1 MQTAFRSR
9 VPSGFGALVMAFLL
23 VVPGLGAQQ
32 GGTVTGRVLDAQR
45 GLPIPAVQVFIAN
58 LELGGLTQQNGRYL
72 LQNVPAGTHT
82 LSVSRIG
89 YRTTEVQVTV
99 GGGQT
104 VEQDFT
110 MTEEALQLD
119 EIIVT
124 GTAGGTRRRAIGNSV
139 SQVQAAEI
147 TEVQAIVNVQ
157 QLLAGRSGGSLE
169 FHRLPAS
176 VGESSSITIRGTGSF
191 GLGNQP
197 LIYVDGFRVDN
208 SASLGPPTVDSGGG
222 MSALGDINPAD
233 IESIEIIKGPAAAT
247 LYGTEASAGV
257 IQIITKRG
265 VEGAPEFTFSIR
277 QGMNYMPNPRAL
289 IGEQF
294 ACRDDRVPPAGGCHA
309 DSGLFS
315 FNMYDKATEQIAAG
329 LWDWPSKDIYSDG
342 HSQQY
347 DLSVRGGTAN
357 FRYFASGSYQDEQGP
372 IWWNTDEKIRFRT
385 NMSVIFSESL
395 SLDFNGSFGNGNNRA
410 AAPVNRD
417 GGVWVDMVGGR
428 GFCLPDINPGA
439 CDVTLGFQEHL
450 PSSVA
455 EIESTRDFSRF
466 TGGLTLNHT
475 YSDWLTQRFVVGID
489 NLWETNQQLF
499 PLNPEVTGYTE
510 TRTGEKLYERPIRN
524 TLSMDYAAT
533 VNLDPLPGLLPGFRT
548 STSVGFQYFESHNEN
563 FQNKG
568 FGFASPISTTIN
580 QTTAAQLQLTFEDI
594 TNKTVGVYVQEEFSL
609 NDRLFLTGAV
619 RFDDN
624 SAFGGDF
631 DFETYPKVSAA
642 WVVSEE
648 NFWGIDLVNSM
659 RVRGAWGKSGRQPD
673 TFAGQNI
680 YGVVTGWAG
689 NVGVAPSSPGN
700 PEVGPET
707 STEIEVGFDIAVLDD
722 RLSGEFTYYNQK
734 NEDALLDIENVPSV
748 GFPGSVQQNL
758 GRIDNWGWEAVLNAR
773 IYQSQAA
780 SFDITFT
787 ADHARNEIKSLGD
800 VAGSNSTQGSSRRLG
815 YPWPNQKTEYTTV
828 SAEYD
833 ASGNRG
839 NGNIINAMCD
849 AGVRTGTDADPDNQ
863 RGSVRGGEIVR
874 CDALPGPSHSLF
886 GPAYPTYTFTVAP
899 IVGLFNNTLRLY
911 AQAEGQYG
919 ETKRD
924 HDSRFRTVYNVSE
937 LRNTHDDPRFR
948 ASFFF
953 GPWPDHSNVYLTQQ
967 NWWKIRE
974 VGANYQFSE
983 PLAGRLGAER
993 ASLGLTWRMN
1003 NVIWRNFTKHYRDNP
1018 GAGIIADPEQGNA
1031 QERATAASARTTWA
1045 EPPVS
1050 SVHLTLRVVF

>member
-32 GGTVTGRVLDAQR
+32 GGTVTGRVLDEQR
-45 GLPIPAVQVFIAN
+45 GQPIPAVQVFIAN

-89 YRTTEVQVTV
+89 YRTAEVQVTV

-110 MTEEALQLD
+110 LSEEALQLD

-124 GTAGGTRRRAIGNSV
+124 GTAGGTRRRAMGNVV

-147 TEVQAIVNVQ
+147 TEVQAIANVQ
-157 QLLAGRSGGSLE
+157 QLLTGRSGGSLE
-169 FHRLPAS
+169 FQRLPGS
-176 VGESSSITIRGTGSF
+176 IGESSSITIRGVGSF
-191 GLGNQP
+191 SLNNQP

-208 SASLGPPTVDSGGG
+208 NANLGPPTPTQGGG
-222 MSALGDINPAD
+222 MSALDDINPED

-265 VEGAPEFTFSIR
+265 VEGAPEFTASIR
-277 QGMNYMPNPRAL
+277 QGVNYMPNPRAL
-289 IGEQF
+289 VGEENW
-294 ACRDDRVPPAGGCHA
+294 ACRNNRTPPAGGC
-309 DSGLFS
+309 DESSGLFS
-315 FNMYDKATEQIAAG
+315 FNMYDEATKQIAAG
-329 LWDWPSKDIYSDG
+329 LFDWPSENLYSNG

-347 DLSVRGGTAN
+347 DVSVRGGTAS

-372 IWWNTDEKIRFRT
+372 IWWNTDQKYRFRT
-385 NMSVIFSESL
+385 NMSVIFSENL
-395 SLDFNGSFGNGNNRA
+395 SLDFSGSYAEGDNRA
-410 AAPVNRD
+410 GAPVNRD
-417 GGVWVDMVGGR
+417 GGLWIDITGGR
-428 GFCLPDINPGA
+428 GYCLPDVNPGV
-439 CDVTLGFQEHL
+439 CPKLGWQEHL
-450 PSSVA
+450 PSDVGK
-455 EIESTRDFSRF
+455 IESTRDFSRF
-466 TGGLTLNHT
+466 TGGATLNHT

-489 NLWETNQQLF
+489 KSFDTNEQLF

-510 TRTGEKLYERPIRN
+510 TTLGEKLYERPISN
-524 TLSMDYAAT
+524 TLSVDYAAT
-533 VNLDPLPGLLPGFRT
+533 VNLEPLPGLLPGFRT
-548 STSVGFQYFESHNEN
+548 STSVGFQYFSSHFER

-568 FGFASPISTTIN
+568 YGFASPVSTTIN
-580 QTTAAQLQLTFEDI
+580 QTTASLLELTFEDI
-594 TNKTVGVYVQEEFSL
+594 TNKTVGIYVQEEFSL
-609 NDRLFLTGAV
+609 NDRLFLTGAL

-631 DFETYPKVSAA
+631 DFETYPKISGA

-648 NFWGIDLVNSM
+648 NFWGFDLVNSM

-673 TFAGQNI
+673 TFAGQNV
-680 YGVVTGWAG
+680 YGVVIGAAG
-689 NVGVAPSSPGN
+689 GVGVAPESPGN

-722 RLSGEFTYYNQK
+722 RLSGEFTYYDQK
-734 NEDALLDIENVPSV
+734 NEDALLNIDNVPSV
-748 GFPGSVQQNL
+748 GFPGSIQQNL
-758 GRIDNWGWEAVLNAR
+758 GRIDNWGWEAILNAR

-787 ADHARNEIKSLGD
+787 ADHAKNEIKSLGD
-800 VAGSNSTQGSSRRLG
+800 VAGSTRRKIG
-815 YPWPNQKTEYTTV
+815 YPWPNHTTRYNTV
-828 SAEYD
+828 SAEFD

-839 NGNIINAMCD
+839 NSNIINAMCD
-849 AGVRTGTDADPDNQ
+849 SGVLLGSDDIPANQ
-863 RGSVRGGEIVR
+863 RGNVRGGPIAPCVAGASGR
-874 CDALPGPSHSLF
+874 TNSLV

-899 IVGLFNNTLRLY
+899 TLGLLNNTVRIY

-919 ETKRD
+919 QTELDWGGRI
-924 HDSRFRTVYNVSE
+924 RNVYNTNI
-937 LRNTHDDPRFR
+937 LRNTKEDALYQ

-953 GPWPDHSNVYLTQQ
+953 GPWVNDTNIYMIEG
-967 NWWKIRE
+967 NDFWKLRE

-983 PLAGRLGAER
+983 SLAARVGAER
-993 ASLGLTWRMN
+993 ASFALSWRPN
-1003 NVIWRNFTKHYRDNP
+1003 HILWRSDTFFYDDNP
-1018 GAGIIADPEQGNA
+1018 KAAITSDPEQG
-1031 QERATAASARTTWA
+1031 SAGSGPEAGRNFAPWS
-1045 EPPVS
+1045 EPPIS
-1050 SVHLTLRVVF
+1050 SIHLTLRVVF

>member
-45 GLPIPAVQVFIAN
+45 GQPIPAVQVFIAN

-89 YRTTEVQVTV
+89 YRTAEVQVTI

-110 MTEEALQLD
+110 MSEEALQLD

-124 GTAGGTRRRAIGNSV
+124 GTAGGTRRRAMGNVV
-139 SQVQAAEI
+139 SQVQAAEV
-147 TEVQAIVNVQ
+147 TELQAIVNVQ
-157 QLLAGRSGGSLE
+157 QLLTGRSGGSVE
-169 FHRLPAS
+169 YQRLPGS
-176 VGESSSITIRGTGSF
+176 IGESSSITIRGVGSF
-191 GLGNQP
+191 SLGNQP

-208 SASLGPPTVDSGGG
+208 NSNLGPPTPTQAGG
-222 MSALGDINPAD
+222 MSALDDINPAD

-265 VEGAPEFTFSIR
+265 VEGAPEFTASIR
-277 QGMNYMPNPRAL
+277 QGVNYLPNPQAL
-289 IGEQF
+289 IGINW
-294 ACRDDRVPPAGGCHA
+294 ACRNDRTPPVGGC
-309 DSGLFS
+309 DESTLFS
-315 FNMYDKATEQIAAG
+315 FNMYDEATKQIAAG
-329 LWDWPSKDIYSDG
+329 LFDWPSKDLYSNG

-347 DLSVRGGTAN
+347 DVSVRGGTAS

-372 IWWNTDEKIRFRT
+372 IWWNTDKKYRFRT
-385 NMSVIFSESL
+385 NMSVIFSENL
-395 SLDFNGSFGNGNNRA
+395 SLDFSGAYAEGDNRA
-410 AAPVNRD
+410 GAPVNRD
-417 GGVWVDMVGGR
+417 GGLWIDVVGAR
-428 GFCLPDINPGA
+428 GFCLPDVNPGA
-439 CDVTLGFQEHL
+439 CPKLGWQEHL
-450 PSSVA
+450 PSDVA

-466 TGGLTLNHT
+466 TGGATLNHT
-475 YSDWLTQRFVVGID
+475 YSDWLSQRFVIGID
-489 NLWETNQQLF
+489 KSWETNEQLF

-510 TRTGEKLYERPIRN
+510 TTNGEKLYERPINN
-524 TLSMDYAAT
+524 TISFDYAAT
-533 VNLDPLPGLLPGFRT
+533 VNVEPLPGLLPGFRT
-548 STSVGFQYFESHNEN
+548 TTSVGFQYFSSHREN

-568 FGFASPISTTIN
+568 YGFASPISTTIN
-580 QTTAAQLQLTFEDI
+580 QTTAAQLELTFTDI
-594 TNKTVGVYVQEEFSL
+594 TNKTVGIYVQEEFSL
-609 NDRLFLTGAV
+609 NDRLFVTGAL

-631 DFETYPKVSAA
+631 DFETYPKISGA

-648 NFWGIDLVNSM
+648 NFWGFDLVNSM

-673 TFAGQNI
+673 TFAGQNV
-680 YGVVTGWAG
+680 YGTVIGAAG
-689 NVGVAPSSPGN
+689 GVGVAPESPGN
-700 PEVGPET
+700 PDVGPET

-722 RLSGEFTYYNQK
+722 RLSGEFTYYDQK
-734 NEDALLDIENVPSV
+734 NEDALLNINNVPSL

-758 GRIDNWGWEAVLNAR
+758 GRIDNWGWEAILNAR

-787 ADHARNEIKSLGD
+787 ADHAKNEIKSLGD
-800 VAGSNSTQGSSRRLG
+800 VAGSTRRRIG
-815 YPWPNQKTEYTTV
+815 YPWPNHTTRYNTV

-839 NGNIINAMCD
+839 NSNIINAMCD
-849 AGVRTGTDADPDNQ
+849 SGVLLGSDDIPANQ
-863 RGSVRGGEIVR
+863 RGNVRGGPIVPCVAGASGR
-874 CDALPGPSHSLF
+874 TNSLV

-899 IVGLFNNTLRLY
+899 TLGLLNNTLRIY

-919 ETKRD
+919 QTALDWGGRL
-924 HDSRFRTVYNVSE
+924 RNVYNTNI
-937 LRNTHDDPRFR
+937 LRNTKEDPLYQ

-953 GPWPDHSNVYLTQQ
+953 GPWVNDTNMYMIEG
-967 NWWKIRE
+967 NDFWKLRE

-983 PLAGRLGAER
+983 SLAARVGAER
-993 ASLGLTWRMN
+993 ASFALSWRPNKILWRSDTWYYDN
-1003 NVIWRNFTKHYRDNP
+1003 NPKAAITS
-1018 GAGIIADPEQGNA
+1018 DPEQG
-1031 QERATAASARTTWA
+1031 SADSGPEAGRNFAPWA
-1045 EPPVS
+1045 EPPIS
-1050 SVHLTLRVVF
+1050 SIHLTLRVVF

>member
-1 MQTAFRSR
+1 MQTVFRSR
-9 VPSGFGALVMAFLL
+9 VLSGFGALVMAFLL

-45 GLPIPAVQVFIAN
+45 GQPIPAVQVFISS
-58 LELGGLTQQNGRYL
+58 LDLGGLTQQNGRYL

-104 VEQDFT
+104 VEQNFT
-110 MTEEALQLD
+110 LSEEALQLD

-124 GTAGGTRRRAIGNSV
+124 GTAGGTRRRAMGNVV
-139 SQVQAAEI
+139 SQVQAADI
-147 TEVQAIVNVQ
+147 TEVQAIVDVQ
-157 QLLAGRSGGSLE
+157 QLLTGRSGGSVE
-169 FHRLPAS
+169 FQRMAGS
-176 VGESSSITIRGTGSF
+176 VGEGSQITIRGVGSF
-191 GLGNQP
+191 SLDNQP
-197 LIYVDGFRVDN
+197 LVYVDGFRVNN
-208 SASLGPPTVDSGGG
+208 SVGLGPPTPNSGGA
-222 MSALGDINPAD
+222 MSALDDINPAD

-265 VEGAPEFTFSIR
+265 VEGAPEFTASIR
-277 QGMNYMPNPRAL
+277 QGINYMPNPRAL
-289 IGEQF
+289 VGEMW
-294 ACRDDRVPPAGGCHA
+294 ACRNSRVPPVTGCHE

-315 FNMYDKATEQIAAG
+315 FNMYDEATKQIAAG
-329 LWDWPSKDIYSDG
+329 LWDWPSKDLYSDG
-342 HSQQY
+342 HAQQY
-347 DLSVRGGTAN
+347 DLSVRGGTAA

-372 IWWNTDEKIRFRT
+372 IWWNNDEKIRFRT

-395 SLDFNGSFGNGNNRA
+395 SLDFNGSFGQGNNRA
-410 AAPVNRD
+410 GAPVARD
-417 GGVWVDMVGGR
+417 GGLWIDLVGGE
-428 GFCLPDINPGA
+428 GFCTLDPGA
-439 CDVTLGFQEHL
+439 CTKFGWLEHL
-450 PSSVA
+450 PTDVA
-455 EIESTRDFSRF
+455 DVSSTRDYSRF
-466 TGGLTLNHT
+466 TGGVTLNHN

-510 TRTGEKLYERPIRN
+510 TVTGEKLYERPIR
-524 TLSMDYAAT
+524 TSLSVDYGAT
-533 VNLDPLPGLLPGFRT
+533 VNFEPLPGTLPGFRT
-548 STSVGFQYFESHNEN
+548 TTSVGFQYFESHNEN
-563 FQNKG
+563 FQTKG

-580 QTTAAQLQLTFEDI
+580 QTTQSQLQLSFSDI
-594 TNKTVGVYVQEEFSL
+594 TNKTVGLYVQEEFSL
-609 NDRLFLTGAV
+609 NDRLFLTGAL

-631 DFETYPKVSAA
+631 DFETYPKISGA

-648 NFWGIDLVNSM
+648 NFWGFNLVNSM

-673 TFAGQNI
+673 TFAGRDI
-680 YGVVTGWAG
+680 YGVVVGHAG
-689 NVGVAPSSPGN
+689 TVGVAPSSPGN

-722 RLSGEFTYYNQK
+722 RLSGEFSYYNQK
-734 NEDALLDIENVPSV
+734 NEDALLSLANMPSL

-800 VAGSNSTQGSSRRLG
+800 VAGSTRRRIG
-815 YPWPNQKTEYTTV
+815 YPWPNETTRYSTV
-828 SAEYD
+828 SAEWD

-839 NGNIINAMCD
+839 NSNIINVMCD

-863 RGSVRGGEIVR
+863 RGSVRGGEIVPCVR
-874 CDALPGPSHSLF
+874 GASGRTNSLF

-899 IVGLFNNTLRLY
+899 TVGLFNNTLRLY

-919 ETKRD
+919 QVYKD
-924 HDSRFRTVYNVSE
+924 WHSRIRNVANINR
-937 LRNTHDDPRFR
+937 LRNTREDALHV

-953 GPWPDHSNVYLTQQ
+953 GPFRDDSNVYMSP
-967 NWWKIRE
+967 NDFWKLRE
-974 VGANYQFSE
+974 VGASYQFSE
-983 PLAGRLGAER
+983 SLAGRLGAER
-993 ASLGLTWRMN
+993 ASLGFTWRMN
-1003 NVIWRNFTKHYRDNP
+1003 NVLWQENTRHFDDHPD
-1018 GAGIIADPEQGNA
+1018 GGIRGDPEHG
-1031 QERATAASARTTWA
+1031 EGGDGPDRATAITAWS
-1045 EPPVS
+1045 EPPIS
-1050 SVHLTLRVVF
+1050 SAHVTLRVVF

>member
-9 VPSGFGALVMAFLL
+9 VPSVFGALVMAFLL

-32 GGTVTGRVLDAQR
+32 GGTVTGRVLDSQR
-45 GLPIPAVQVFIAN
+45 GLPVAAVQVFIAN

-82 LSVSRIG
+82 LSATRIG

-110 MTEEALQLD
+110 LTEQALELD

-139 SQVQAAEI
+139 STVQAADI
-147 TEVQAIVNVQ
+147 TEVQAIVDVQ
-157 QLLAGRSGGSLE
+157 QLLRGRSGGSLE
-169 FHRLPAS
+169 FQRMPSS
-176 VGESSSITIRGTGSF
+176 VGESSSIMIRGVGSF
-191 GLGNQP
+191 SLGNQP
-197 LIYVDGFRVDN
+197 LIYIDGFRVDN
-208 SASLGPPTVDSGGG
+208 SASLGPPTVDSDGG
-222 MSALGDINPAD
+222 MSALDDINPAD
-233 IESIEIIKGPAAAT
+233 IESVEILKGPAAAT

-265 VEGAPEFTFSIR
+265 VEGAPEFTASVR
-277 QGMNYMPNPRAL
+277 QGMNYYPNPQAL
-289 IGEQF
+289 VGEMF
-294 ACRDDRVPPAGGCHA
+294 ACRNDRVPPAGGCHP

-315 FNMYDKATEQIAAG
+315 FNMYDEATKQIAAG
-329 LWDWPSKDIYSDG
+329 LFDWPSKDLYSNG
-342 HSQQY
+342 HAQQY
-347 DLSVRGGTAN
+347 DLSVRGGTAA
-357 FRYFASGSYQDEQGP
+357 FRYFFSGSYTDERGP
-372 IWWNTDEKIRFRT
+372 VWWNNDEKVRFRT

-395 SLDFNGSFGNGNNRA
+395 SLDFNGSFGQGNNRA
-410 AAPVNRD
+410 SAPVRGD
-417 GGVWVDMVGGR
+417 GGLWIDLSGGR

-439 CDVTLGFQEHL
+439 CPATLGWQEHL

-455 EIESTRDFSRF
+455 DVSSTRQYSRF
-466 TGGLTLNHT
+466 TGGITLNHT

-489 NLWETNQQLF
+489 NLWETNEQLF
-499 PLNPEVTGYTE
+499 PLNPDVTGYSE
-510 TRTGEKLYERPIRN
+510 TVLGEKLYERPIRN
-524 TLSMDYAAT
+524 TLSVDYAAT
-533 VNLDPLPGLLPGFRT
+533 VNFDPLPGFLPGFRT
-548 STSVGFQYFESHNEN
+548 ATSVGFQYFESHNEN

-580 QTTAAQLQLTFEDI
+580 QTTQAQLQLTFTDI

-609 NDRLFLTGAV
+609 NDRLFLTGAL

-631 DFETYPKVSAA
+631 DFETYPKISGA

-648 NFWGIDLVNSM
+648 NFWGFDLVNSM
-659 RVRGAWGKSGRQPD
+659 RVRAAWGKSGRQPD
-673 TFAGQNI
+673 TFAGSNI
-680 YGVVTGWAG
+680 YGVVVGWAG
-689 NVGVAPSSPGN
+689 AVGVAPSSPGN
-700 PEVGPET
+700 PEVGPEV

-722 RLSGEFTYYNQK
+722 RLSGEFTYYTQK
-734 NEDALLDIENVPSV
+734 NEDALLSIANVPSV

-787 ADHARNEIKSLGD
+787 ADHAGNEIKSLGD
-800 VAGSNSTQGSSRRLG
+800 VAGSNSRRLG
-815 YPWPNQKTEYTTV
+815 YPWPNITTRYTTV

-839 NGNIINAMCD
+839 NANIINAMCD

-863 RGSVRGGEIVR
+863 RGLLRGGEIVPCVSGAR
-874 CDALPGPSHSLF
+874 GRTNQLF
-886 GPAYPTYTFTVAP
+886 GHGYPSYTFTVAP
-899 IVGLFNNTLRLY
+899 TVGLFNNTLRLY

-919 ETKRD
+919 GVKKD
-924 HDSRFRTVYNVSE
+924 FHSRIRNVYNINE
-937 LRNTHDDPRFR
+937 LRNTHDDPLFR

-953 GPWPDHSNVYLTQQ
+953 GPFRDDSNVYMTQN

-1003 NVIWRNFTKHYRDNP
+1003 NVIWRNISRHFNGK
-1018 GAGIIADPEQGNA
+1018 ASIIADPETGIA
-1031 QERATAASARTTWA
+1031 QERATAGVARDPWS
-1045 EPPVS
+1045 EPPIS